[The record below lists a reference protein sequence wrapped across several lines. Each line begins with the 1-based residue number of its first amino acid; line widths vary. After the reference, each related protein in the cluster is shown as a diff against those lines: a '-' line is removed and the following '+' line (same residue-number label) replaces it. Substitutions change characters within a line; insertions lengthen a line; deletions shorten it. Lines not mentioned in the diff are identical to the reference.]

1 MNYDLNLVIFY
12 NKNNRYSFNSLLG
25 AIEIEDRFKNINII
39 FVEKEEELFNLSEL
53 IDNNKKTIFAFSF
66 FTTQIF
72 DIFNIVRKLRDLY
85 KNRIILIAGGPH
97 PTGDPIGT
105 LKMGFDYVFRGEGEE
120 SFVKFLLKFLNNED
134 LENVKGLS
142 FIKYGDFFISSLG
155 EKVDINQYPP
165 FSIKYEK
172 FSPIEITRGC
182 PFFCNYCETPYIFG
196 GKVRHR
202 SIENI
207 IKHIEIMKKLNLTDI
222 RFITPNAFSYGSI
235 DGKKLNLEALEKL
248 LKEIKRVI
256 GERGRIFLGT
266 FPSEVRPE
274 FVIDETLILVKKYA
288 FNDSI
293 VIGAQS
299 GSEKV
304 LKLINRGHGVKE
316 IYKSVEL
323 SIKYNLKPIVDFIF
337 GLPKEEKED
346 IEETL
351 KVMKD
356 LLKLGARIHAHTFIP
371 LPLTPFQFEK
381 SGRVSEKLKSFIK
394 ENFKEKVV
402 FGDWGVQQKLGKK
415 IEEYFKTG
423 YKYQNNW

>member
-1 MNYDLNLVIFY
+1 MNYDLNLVIYY
-12 NKNNRYSFNSLLG
+12 NKSNRYSFNALLG
-25 AIEIEDRFKNINII
+25 AVENLDELKDLKVIFIEKREN
-39 FVEKEEELFNLSEL
+39 LFNLSNFF
-53 IDNNKKTIFAFSF
+53 DKNKKTIFAFSF

-72 DIFNIVRKLRDLY
+72 EIFEIIKNLREIY
-85 KNRIILIAGGPH
+85 KDKAIFIAGGPH

-105 LKMGFDYVFRGEGEE
+105 LKLGFDYVFRGEGED
-120 SFVKFLLKFLNNED
+120 SFTKFLLNLKIDNFENLKYLSYIENGEFKISPLNEP
-134 LENVKGLS
+134 
-142 FIKYGDFFISSLG
+142 
-155 EKVDINQYPP
+155 VDINSYPP

-182 PFFCNYCETPYIFG
+182 PHFCYYCQTPFIFG
-196 GKVRHR
+196 GKTRHR
-202 SIENI
+202 TIENI
-207 IKHIEIMKKLNLTDI
+207 IKYIEIMKKINLTDI

-235 DGKKLNLEALEKL
+235 DGKKLNLEALETL
-248 LKEIKRVI
+248 LKEIKIVLKDS
-256 GERGRIFLGT
+256 GRIFLGT

-274 FVIDETLILVKKYA
+274 FVLDETLLLVKKYA
-288 FNDSI
+288 YNTSI

-304 LKLINRGHGVKE
+304 LKSINRGHGVKE

-337 GLPKEEKED
+337 GLPGEEKED

-356 LLKLGARIHAHTFIP
+356 LIKLGARIHAHTFIP
-371 LPLTPFQFEK
+371 LPMTPFQFEK
-381 SGRVSEKLKSFIK
+381 SGRVNEKLKSFIK
-394 ENFKEKVV
+394 ENFKGKII

-415 IEEYFKTG
+415 IENYFKSG
-423 YKYQNNW
+423 FMI

>member
-25 AIEIEDRFKNINII
+25 AIEIEERFKNINII
-39 FVEKEEELFNLSEL
+39 FIEKEEGLFNLSEL

-72 DIFNIVRKLRDLY
+72 DIFDIVRKLRDIY
-85 KNRIILIAGGPH
+85 KNRIVLVAGGPH
-97 PTGDPIGT
+97 PTGDPKGT
-105 LKMGFDYVFRGEGEE
+105 LKMGFDYIFRGEGEE

-134 LENVKGLS
+134 FENIKGLS
-142 FIKYGDFFISSLG
+142 FVKDGEFFVSSLS
-155 EKVDINQYPP
+155 ERVDINKYPP
-165 FSIKYEK
+165 FSVKYEK

-182 PFFCNYCETPYIFG
+182 PFFCYYCETPYIFG

-207 IKHIEIMKKLNLTDI
+207 IKYIEIMKKLNLTDI
-222 RFITPNAFSYGSI
+222 RFITPNAFSYGSV
-235 DGKKLNLEALEKL
+235 DGKKLNLEALEEL
-248 LKEIKRVI
+248 LKEIKRII
-256 GERGRIFLGT
+256 GESGRIFLGT

-274 FVIDETLILVKKYA
+274 FVIDETLILFKKYA

-299 GSEKV
+299 GSDKV
-304 LKLINRGHGVKE
+304 LNFINRGHGVRE

-337 GLPKEEKED
+337 GLPGEEKED

-351 KVMKD
+351 KVMEDIIKF
-356 LLKLGARIHAHTFIP
+356 GARIHAHTFIP

-415 IEEYFKTG
+415 IAEYFKTG
-423 YKYQNNW
+423 FML